1 MVGIR
6 IDPLLLVGLDLR
18 RTRSAHLLRV
28 ARSVATEPLPLR
40 RHEHAS
46 LRAVVAEDASTIS
59 TVVPSGKGL
68 EPRSA
73 GGTLINSGIGLP
85 GRRPLLE
92 LGCGGLAGAS
102 LHDIVPG
109 TGRPSRLVASS
120 REALG
125 RGASSWKRFL
135 RRRGG
140 EVVEAAG
147 VEVGHCF
154 LCWLSSPGGWA
165 FYQALERGSNYAR
178 AKSGWNWSAAVS
190 GLISAGA
197 GVG

>member
-1 MVGIR
+1 M
-6 IDPLLLVGLDLR
+6 
-18 RTRSAHLLRV
+18 SHLPIAVREV
-28 ARSVATEPLPLR
+28 RQKAPLPLLR
-40 RHEHAS
+40 RHQHTS

-73 GGTLINSGIGLP
+73 GGTLINSGIRLP

-92 LGCGGLAGAS
+92 LGCGGLAGAPFD
-102 LHDIVPG
+102 DIVPG
-109 TGRPSRLVASS
+109 TGRPSRLVSSS

-125 RGASSWKRFL
+125 RGASSRKRFL

-154 LCWLSSPGGWA
+154 FAAFSSPGGCA
-165 FYQALERGSNYAR
+165 FYQVFELGSNC
-178 AKSGWNWSAAVS
+178 SGGSVVLEAMAS
-190 GLISAGA
+190 CATLGRRSLGGRLIRSTKLRLK
-197 GVG
+197 